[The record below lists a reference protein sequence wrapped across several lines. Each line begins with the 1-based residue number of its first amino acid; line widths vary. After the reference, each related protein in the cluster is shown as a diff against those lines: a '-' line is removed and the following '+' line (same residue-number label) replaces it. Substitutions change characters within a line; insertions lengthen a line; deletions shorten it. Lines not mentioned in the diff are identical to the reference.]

1 MRGQIIKTTVPGKL
15 GVKADGGCG
24 GGGKSYEFL
33 WVRSGRSVTKIMT
46 NI

>member
-15 GVKADGGCG
+15 GVQEDG